1 MYQVGDCNVV
11 LGEVSFSGDNDLEVV
26 GNKGTELVEGNK
38 WGLNVVG
45 LGHVGV
51 VVCVF
56 AVVWEERQR
65 EAHTTDVF
73 VTVEFGR
80 MHDWTSVTTYS
91 VRTFK
96 TCAYQQISRLET
108 LRIECRSQV

>member
-1 MYQVGDCNVV
+1 MWCGVV
-11 LGEVSFSGDNDLEVV
+11 FGC
-26 GNKGTELVEGNK
+26 
-38 WGLNVVG
+38 VG
-45 LGHVGV
+45 LCGV
-51 VVCVF
+51 VF
-56 AVVWEERQR
+56 AVVGGERQR

-80 MHDWTSVTTYS
+80 MHYWTSVTTYS

>member
-1 MYQVGDCNVV
+1 MGVG
-11 LGEVSFSGDNDLEVV
+11 G
-26 GNKGTELVEGNK
+26 
-38 WGLNVVG
+38 
-45 LGHVGV
+45 
-51 VVCVF
+51 
-56 AVVWEERQR
+56 

-108 LRIECRSQV
+108 LRIECRSLGKTESEMVKCARQAVKSERTQTRRKLVTLWIPIG